1 MQVTLTHGTLDLAR
15 VSATPAC
22 RLPVASNRPLPPTVD
37 DGGGVFISWEALS
50 VIRKLGLKPRRSLRA
65 IAWTCEEM
73 GGGARAFWNS
83 EWNDPANYSECGN
96 GRLGL

>member
-1 MQVTLTHGTLDLAR
+1 MDSWDVGFG
-15 VSATPAC
+15 
-22 RLPVASNRPLPPTVD
+22 ASECNDGLPPTPSHLSDRPFPSTVD

-50 VIRKLGLKPRRSLRA
+50 VIRKLGLKPKRSLRA

-83 EWNDPANYSECGN
+83 EWNDPANYSECSN